1 MQKWQKNLY
10 SIWIAELFA
19 VIAFQCFY
27 PFVPYYIRELGISK
41 ANEVAFWSGI
51 IVASSG
57 LSLALFSPIWG
68 YLGDK
73 YGRKLM
79 LLRAMFGAALWV
91 FLIAFSK
98 NVYQLLIFRIL
109 QGVFAGTVA
118 ASIPLVST
126 TVPQN
131 KLGFSLGF
139 LQTTLFIG
147 SSLGPLAGGL
157 IADNF
162 GYKVAIIFASGLLFI
177 GGLIVLFLVKE
188 KFQPLSNDKNNEEKK
203 TFSLKN
209 LYAGFEILKSSK
221 YLLTMV
227 FLLFFVQYSHMA
239 IVPIFPLYVQILS
252 KETHYLASTTGFIIA
267 ITGVTSSISAVIL
280 GRLSDTF
287 DSKKILIITI
297 LGAGI
302 IYFFQSLVGDVRQ
315 LFITRIL
322 LGFFIGGIEPIANTL
337 IGHNVSK
344 DHRGKIYGISAS
356 ARYFGNVGGA
366 LSGGILAS
374 FFGIKPVIFLI
385 SILFILM
392 GIWALLIVNKTN
404 KVVN

>member
-1 MQKWQKNLY
+1 L
-10 SIWIAELFA
+10 LFN
-19 VIAFQCFY
+19 VL
-27 PFVPYYIRELGISK
+27 ELGISK
-41 ANEVAFWSGI
+41 ANEVAFWSGV

-79 LLRAMFGAALWV
+79 LLRAMFGAALCV

-109 QGVFAGTVA
+109 QGVFSGTVA

-162 GYKVAIIFASGLLFI
+162 SYKTAIIFASGLLFI

-227 FLLFFVQYSHMA
+227 FLLF
-239 IVPIFPLYVQILS
+239 L
-252 KETHYLASTTGFIIA
+252 
-267 ITGVTSSISAVIL
+267 
-280 GRLSDTF
+280 
-287 DSKKILIITI
+287 LII
-297 LGAGI
+297 
-302 IYFFQSLVGDVRQ
+302 
-315 LFITRIL
+315 
-322 LGFFIGGIEPIANTL
+322 
-337 IGHNVSK
+337 
-344 DHRGKIYGISAS
+344 
-356 ARYFGNVGGA
+356 
-366 LSGGILAS
+366 
-374 FFGIKPVIFLI
+374 
-385 SILFILM
+385 
-392 GIWALLIVNKTN
+392 
-404 KVVN
+404 

>member
-344 DHRGKIYGISAS
+344 DHRGKIYGISSS
-356 ARYFGNVGGA
+356 ARYFGNA
-366 LSGGILAS
+366 LFWECRRCS
-374 FFGIKPVIFLI
+374 
-385 SILFILM
+385 
-392 GIWALLIVNKTN
+392 
-404 KVVN
+404 

>member
-1 MQKWQKNLY
+1 
-10 SIWIAELFA
+10 
-19 VIAFQCFY
+19 
-27 PFVPYYIRELGISK
+27 
-41 ANEVAFWSGI
+41 
-51 IVASSG
+51 
-57 LSLALFSPIWG
+57 
-68 YLGDK
+68 
-73 YGRKLM
+73 
-79 LLRAMFGAALWV
+79 
-91 FLIAFSK
+91 
-98 NVYQLLIFRIL
+98 
-109 QGVFAGTVA
+109 
-118 ASIPLVST
+118 
-126 TVPQN
+126 
-131 KLGFSLGF
+131 
-139 LQTTLFIG
+139 
-147 SSLGPLAGGL
+147 
-157 IADNF
+157 
-162 GYKVAIIFASGLLFI
+162 
-177 GGLIVLFLVKE
+177 
-188 KFQPLSNDKNNEEKK
+188 
-203 TFSLKN
+203 
-209 LYAGFEILKSSK
+209 
-221 YLLTMV
+221 
-227 FLLFFVQYSHMA
+227 
-239 IVPIFPLYVQILS
+239 
-252 KETHYLASTTGFIIA
+252 
-267 ITGVTSSISAVIL
+267 VIL

-385 SILFILM
+385 SLLFILM